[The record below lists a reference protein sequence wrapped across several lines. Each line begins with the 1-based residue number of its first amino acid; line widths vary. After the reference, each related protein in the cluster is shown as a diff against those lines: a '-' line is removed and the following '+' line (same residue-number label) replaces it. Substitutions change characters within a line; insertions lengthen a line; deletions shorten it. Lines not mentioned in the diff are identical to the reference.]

1 MIIFVVGDK
10 KIRNQEIN
18 GGDFFSAILHH
29 KPNQIIE
36 RQYSDSAS
44 KVFDKI
50 NKTNRKEQIVVWD
63 KATW

>member
-10 KIRNQEIN
+10 KIRNQEIS
-18 GGDFFSAILHH
+18 GGDFFSAILRH